1 MADKLK
7 ENVKILSQLEQKS
20 RNVSRRRDSVCRTD
34 ITDILRKTA
43 VESEKEN
50 TLENRNGGYLG
61 VVLRVEPESTG
72 QLGSFTRNLFTTL
85 GFDPPFK
92 KKLRVYSP
100 FFHGAFECPV
110 PNGDTQGNNALKI
123 TSLPNSLF
131 EAENDLAN
139 AASYKPGDIVIVNYK
154 TLFPMTGPVLVGP
167 YSSATYSYNGAETSF
182 LGLFNAA
189 TAELEEGALGEATSL
204 AEDCANAAE
213 GFEDF
218 IQPAS
223 GRLSS
228 VFGNRAD
235 PKEGPNKGNQEFHPG
250 IDICQGQNLD
260 IVSSFEGE
268 VVCCL
273 ADGTY
278 RTGPVKPKTT
288 AYCYMYIK
296 HQINNAWYV
305 TGYFHLLET
314 VVGGGDKV
322 VRNQVIAKS
331 GGAVG
336 SPGSGGTTGPHLH
349 YEFYTCTKEPKTG
362 LDPRYVGGVRKLGN
376 ENPYGMTAIDPGTY
390 TGWGTKVGDV
400 YRRGTSCLRKQQD
413 GKTFEEVTSQ
423 NTAPINSGVEDVV
436 GQAIA
441 TPTVAP
447 EPEYSN
453 LEDQI
458 AGIASNTFNP
468 EESNQVY
475 QFGTEEET

>member
-228 VFGNRAD
+228 VFGNRSD
-235 PKEGPNKGNQEFHPG
+235 PKPGPDKGKQEFHPG

-260 IVSSFEGE
+260 VVSSF
-268 VVCCL
+268 
-273 ADGTY
+273 DGTVQFSFY
-278 RTGPVKPKTT
+278 DHKGQPAGKPKTS
-288 AYCYMYIK
+288 AYCCIYIK
-296 HQINNAWYV
+296 HQINGAWYM
-305 TGYFHLLET
+305 TGYGHLLET
-314 VVGGGDKV
+314 LVTNGDKIT
-322 VRNQVIAKS
+322 RNQVIGKS
-331 GGAVG
+331 GGEPG
-336 SPGSGGTTGPHLH
+336 TPGSGGTTGAHVH
-349 YEFYTCTKEPKTG
+349 YEFWTCEKEPA
-362 LDPRYVGGVRKLGN
+362 VGREVRPKFNGGKNPFGVQ
-376 ENPYGMTAIDPGTY
+376 AVDPGKF
-390 TGWGTKVGDV
+390 TGWGTKVDDV

-423 NTAPINSGVEDVV
+423 NNTPIDSGVDKTVQQV
-436 GQAIA
+436 IG

-447 EPEYSN
+447 EPEYNN

-468 EESNQVY
+468 EQSNQVY
-475 QFGTEEET
+475 QFGDEEV